1 MKIRSFLKS
10 ILLTATALLLLSA
23 CGGGGGGDDANANS
37 SNWDDMVWDKGNW
50 K

>member
-1 MKIRSFLKS
+1 MKISLFLKWF
-10 ILLTATALLLLSA
+10 LLTATAIVILSA
-23 CGGGGGGDDANANS
+23 CGGGVDTDNS